1 MLIFLFSRWGTHSR
15 FQAVGELLPTGKF
28 FEGCLIEINLTER
41 GLLLMKDIIID
52 CVAVL
57 ISECSIERKQA
68 AILLLKHYLPHKFLK
83 FLLEDENLYPFDRND
98 VRVKAWTKQIVSKG
112 QCEKCGS
119 SERLEAHHII
129 KWADYPKGR
138 IDLQNGMCLCH
149 KCHTQEHEFDNS
161 YYMMK
166 AR

>member
-83 FLLEDENLYPFDRND
+83 FLLEDETFIHL
-98 VRVKAWTKQIVSKG
+98 I
-112 QCEKCGS
+112 E
-119 SERLEAHHII
+119 
-129 KWADYPKGR
+129 
-138 IDLQNGMCLCH
+138 
-149 KCHTQEHEFDNS
+149 
-161 YYMMK
+161 MM
-166 AR
+166 